1 MRLGKG
7 YFDSKVPNST
17 IRTCTLHLIT
27 SRLPYLMSRTSQPA
41 VVCFSPKK
49 FSVELRTVPTPTIRD
64 DEVLLRVSNIGVCG
78 SDLHMWLGDQS
89 WTVPYPLVLGH
100 EFSGV
105 IEEMGSR
112 VSPEWRIGDRVV
124 SETAAVIDPN
134 SPMTRMGLYNLD
146 PNRKGFGGGVDGSM
160 THRVAVPARILHRVP
175 TNVTMQQAALVEPCC
190 VAYNTTIKNA
200 RIEPGDRILVLGP
213 GPIGILCAAMARL
226 QGAVVAIA
234 GLERDR
240 TRLEIAK
247 HYDCEPLIGK
257 VEQWAFDTQSDRLGV
272 EGVIDTTGV
281 SASLETAMKVVRPA
295 GWISKVGW
303 GPQPCNF
310 SLDPLVQKNV
320 RLQGSFSHN
329 WPMWER
335 ILQLMSLGRL
345 NVDPIIGGVWG
356 LEQWHEAFETMHSG
370 SIVKAVLQSP
380 ET

>member
-1 MRLGKG
+1 M
-7 YFDSKVPNST
+7 P
-17 IRTCTLHLIT
+17 
-27 SRLPYLMSRTSQPA
+27 LMTQPA
-41 VVCFSPKK
+41 VVCYSSKR
-49 FSVELRTVPTPTIRD
+49 FSVETRTIQLPSIRD
-64 DEVLLRVSNIGVCG
+64 DEVLLRVANVGVCG

-105 IEEMGSR
+105 IEQVGTR
-112 VSPEWRIGDRVV
+112 VSAEWKIGDRVV

-134 SPMTRMGLYNLD
+134 SPMSRMGLYNLD
-146 PNRKGFGGGVDGSM
+146 PNRKGFGGGVDGAM
-160 THRVAVPARILHRVP
+160 TNQVAVPARILHRIP
-175 TNVTMQQAALVEPCC
+175 DNVTMQQAALVEPCC

-200 RIEPGDRILVLGP
+200 RIEPGDRVIVLGP

-226 QGAVVAIA
+226 QGAIVAIA

-247 HYDCEPLIGK
+247 HYDCETLIGNI
-257 VEQWAFDTQSDRLGV
+257 EQWAFEAGADRLGV

-281 SASLETAMKVVRPA
+281 SAALEIAMKVVRPA

-310 SLDPLVQKNV
+310 SLDPLVQKNI

-335 ILQLMSLGRL
+335 ILQLMSKGRL
-345 NVDPIIGGVWG
+345 NVDPIIGGVWP
-356 LEQWHEAFETMHSG
+356 LEKWHDAFETMHSG
-370 SIVKAVLQSP
+370 SIVKAVLQSSSH
-380 ET
+380 